1 METILQKQIFDNLQ
15 QTDIA
20 SAMLNSAYLAG
31 LPIAFWK
38 LPYAENFYIAVSYS
52 KQLQIKNPDVAEDL
66 TPGFIVAPFDTSKST
81 SFIKADLLYSSDS
94 IFPLEDYNAT
104 TYGSEKAQNRKQF
117 WEAWEHS
124 LDAIK
129 KKEKLLYHT
138 KKVQAVNP
146 SQAAYEALVEKG
158 LENIHHGAYQK
169 IVYSRNKAENQP
181 AQFDI
186 SNTFLALCK
195 QYPTAFVSMISLPAY
210 GTWLGAS
217 PETLIE
223 VKDRKHFRTIALAG
237 TQPKDLYS
245 KISEASWRQ
254 KEIEEQAMVSRYI
267 INCFKKI
274 RLREFEEIGPKTVAA
289 GSLLHL
295 KTDFKVNM
303 EEVNFPQL
311 GTVMLKLLHP
321 TSAVC
326 GMPQQVTMKDIIK
339 NENYDREL
347 YSGYLGPVNIHDH
360 TQIFVNLRCM
370 QVTSDKLV
378 FYAGAGITEDS
389 EPTKE
394 FLETEMKMDVLRKFV
409 LNQYQ

>member
-1 METILQKQIFDNLQ
+1 LDTTLQKQVFDKLQ

-20 SAMLNSAYLAG
+20 SAMLNSAFLAG

-38 LPYAENFYIAVSYS
+38 LPHASHFYIVVSYS
-52 KQLQIKNPDVAEDL
+52 DQLHVKDPDIANL
-66 TPGFIVAPFDTSKST
+66 SPGFIVAPFDTSKSI
-81 SFIKADLLYSSDS
+81 SYIKADLLYSSDAV
-94 IFPLEDYNAT
+94 FPVEDFKAA
-104 TYGSEKAQNRKQF
+104 TYGSEEAQNRKNF
-117 WEAWEHS
+117 WEAWEKS
-124 LDAIK
+124 MDAIK
-129 KKEKLLYHT
+129 KKEKLFYHT
-138 KKVQAVNP
+138 KKVHAVNP
-146 SQAAYEALVEKG
+146 SQSAYEALVEKG
-158 LENIHHGAYQK
+158 IEKIHHGTYQK
-169 IVYSRNKAENQP
+169 IVYARNKAESKP
-181 AQFDI
+181 TQFDI

-195 QYPTAFVSMISLPAY
+195 QYPAAFVSMISLPET

-223 VKDRKHFRTIALAG
+223 VKDRKFFRTVALAG
-237 TQPKDLYS
+237 TQPKELYS

-326 GMPQQVTMKDIIK
+326 GMPQQETMKDIIA
-339 NENYDREL
+339 NEHYDREL
-347 YSGYLGPVNIHDH
+347 YSGFLGPVNIHDN

-370 QVTSDKLV
+370 QVTSNELV

-409 LNQYQ
+409 SNQYK